1 MIKVANATIL
11 GKISYALMFLATPN
25 IDETT
30 KANDNHKA
38 LQKLINQTA
47 RTIIKKKIVDKI
59 PISELMEKSKL
70 KTVNQIVLQQILKEI
85 WKLGQQADH
94 PLKNLLEKPSE
105 RTRIGKRM
113 AFRTVGKTKIMQDSF
128 VNAVVKMWNQ
138 YHLKLKGI
146 PEMKIDKEVKA
157 IAKYM
162 A

>member
-1 MIKVANATIL
+1 MQNITEDFVCVN
-11 GKISYALMFLATPN
+11 FLRNPH

-47 RTIIKKKIVDKI
+47 RTILKKKKVDKV

-85 WKLGQQADH
+85 WKLGQQTDH

-105 RTRIGKRM
+105 RTRIGTQK
-113 AFRTVGKTKIMQDSF
+113 AFRTIGKRKIMQGSF

-138 YHLKLKGI
+138 YHMELKGI
-146 PEMKIDKEVKA
+146 PEKKIDKQVKTMTKY
-157 IAKYM
+157 IA
-162 A
+162 